1 MNDYLKPMTRG
12 ELTTDEDG
20 KKHFTYGKLRLNVT
34 EHFVENGKTFS
45 EILDEMVLAKARGLD
60 KAVI

>member
-1 MNDYLKPMTRG
+1 MDDFLKPTTRG
-12 ELTTDEDG
+12 ELIIDEDG
-20 KKHFTYGKLRLNVT
+20 KKHFIYGKLRLNIT

-60 KAVI
+60 KVVI

>member
-1 MNDYLKPMTRG
+1 MDDFLKPTTRG
-12 ELTTDEDG
+12 EIIIDEDG
-20 KKHFTYGKLRLNVT
+20 KKHFIYGKFRLNVT

-60 KAVI
+60 KVVI